1 MIILFLLTFSLN
13 QEVYNKREG
22 SLTWGTCCWLK
33 DSGFRVL
40 RVSCLWLVL
49 WITDKSEVSSCFL
62 PNSHGRWII
71 GLWLLM
77 LLDKYMHQKSFPW
90 KWRSVVESP
99 KEAWCQSR
107 RPGRFL
113 LTNRRNV
120 AFHFMPF
127 VTELL
132 RLPFA
137 CYSFQLFAGD
147 YFSIIIIL
155 QRMYAIYKQTHP
167 PTGIEHCEYCQFFF
181 TSWKTIVLWQEHH
194 SFVSTSFIPK
204 TR

>member
-1 MIILFLLTFSLN
+1 MENNSIDSETWVKPDSFSSIKVFLKMIILFLLTFSLN

-33 DSGFRVL
+33 DSGLRVL

-62 PNSHGRWII
+62 PNSHGCWII

-99 KEAWCQSR
+99 KEAWCQSIG
-107 RPGRFL
+107 PGRFL
-113 LTNRRNV
+113 LTKRRNV
-120 AFHFMPF
+120 AFDFMPF
-127 VTELL
+127 CYWTPSNAFFLL
-132 RLPFA
+132 
-137 CYSFQLFAGD
+137 
-147 YFSIIIIL
+147 
-155 QRMYAIYKQTHP
+155 
-167 PTGIEHCEYCQFFF
+167 
-181 TSWKTIVLWQEHH
+181 
-194 SFVSTSFIPK
+194 
-204 TR
+204 

>member
-1 MIILFLLTFSLN
+1 MENKSIDSETWVKPDSFSSIKVFLKMIILFLLTFSLN

-71 GLWLLM
+71 GLCLCCLCCLIDICTRNRFHGNDAQWWNL
-77 LLDKYMHQKSFPW
+77 
-90 KWRSVVESP
+90 P
-99 KEAWCQSR
+99 K
-107 RPGRFL
+107 RPGVKAEGLVDFFSQRGGMWHSISCL
-113 LTNRRNV
+113 
-120 AFHFMPF
+120 F

-132 RLPFA
+132 RMPFS
-137 CYSFQLFAGD
+137 CYNYQLFAGD
-147 YFSIIIIL
+147 
-155 QRMYAIYKQTHP
+155 
-167 PTGIEHCEYCQFFF
+167 
-181 TSWKTIVLWQEHH
+181 
-194 SFVSTSFIPK
+194 SFLL
-204 TR
+204 